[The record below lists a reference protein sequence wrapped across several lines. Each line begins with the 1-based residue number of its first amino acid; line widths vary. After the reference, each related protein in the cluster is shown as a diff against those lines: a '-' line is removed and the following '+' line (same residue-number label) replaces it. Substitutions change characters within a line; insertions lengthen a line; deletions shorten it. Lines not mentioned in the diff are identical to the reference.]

1 MIVHSIKKSAL
12 LFILFLV
19 LGSGLAIGGVGMWKP
34 ALYTAFPILT
44 VFMQGWLALVLGLT
58 AYLLI
63 RLSRSDTKTALNRK
77 ERQDTNWHMRE
88 ERISRG
94 LEIRQRAH
102 SRETMLRDQKEAER
116 RARREAAERR
126 GVSVQFKPDRGSG
139 N

>member
-1 MIVHSIKKSAL
+1 MTVHSIKKSAL
-12 LFILFLV
+12 LFILLLV
-19 LGSGLAIGGVGMWKP
+19 LGSGLVIGGVGLWKP

-77 ERQDTNWHMRE
+77 DRQDTNWQMRE

-94 LEIRQRAH
+94 LEIRQRAY
-102 SRETMLRDQKEAER
+102 SRETML
-116 RARREAAERR
+116 
-126 GVSVQFKPDRGSG
+126 
-139 N
+139 

>member
-1 MIVHSIKKSAL
+1 VHSIKKSAL

-77 ERQDTNWHMRE
+77 DRQDTNWHMRE

-126 GVSVQFKPDRGSG
+126 GVSVQFKPDRGSSY
-139 N
+139 

>member
-12 LFILFLV
+12 LFILLLV
-19 LGSGLAIGGVGMWKP
+19 LGSGLVIGGVGLWKP

-44 VFMQGWLALVLGLT
+44 VFMRGWLALVLGIVV
-58 AYLLI
+58 YLLI

-77 ERQDTNWHMRE
+77 DRQDTNWHMRE

-116 RARREAAERR
+116 RARWEAAERR

>member
-1 MIVHSIKKSAL
+1 M
-12 LFILFLV
+12 FILFLV
-19 LGSGLAIGGVGMWKP
+19 LGSGLAIGGVGLLKP

-44 VFMQGWLALVLGLT
+44 VFMQGWLAFVLGLT

-77 ERQDTNWHMRE
+77 DRQDTNWQMRE

-94 LEIRQRAH
+94 LEIRQRAY

-116 RARREAAERR
+116 RARQEAAERR
-126 GVSVQFKPDRGSG
+126 GVSVEFKPKRESSK
-139 N
+139 

>member
-77 ERQDTNWHMRE
+77 DRQDTNWHMRE

-126 GVSVQFKPDRGSG
+126 GVSVQFKPDRGLS

>member
-1 MIVHSIKKSAL
+1 M
-12 LFILFLV
+12 FILFLV
-19 LGSGLAIGGVGMWKP
+19 LGSGLAIGGVGLLKP
-34 ALYTAFPILT
+34 ALYTAYPILT

-77 ERQDTNWHMRE
+77 DRQDTNWQMRE

-94 LEIRQRAH
+94 LEIRQRAY

-116 RARREAAERR
+116 RARQEAAERR
-126 GVSVQFKPDRGSG
+126 GVSVEFKPKRESSK
-139 N
+139 

>member
-77 ERQDTNWHMRE
+77 DRQDTNWHMRE

-126 GVSVQFKPDRGSG
+126 GVSVQFKPDRGSS

>member
-1 MIVHSIKKSAL
+1 MIVHSIKKSASM
-12 LFILFLV
+12 FILFLV
-19 LGSGLAIGGVGMWKP
+19 LGSGLAIGGVGLLKP

-44 VFMQGWLALVLGLT
+44 VFMQGWLAFVLGLT

-77 ERQDTNWHMRE
+77 DRQDTNWQMRE

-94 LEIRQRAH
+94 LEIRQRAY

-116 RARREAAERR
+116 RARQEAAERR
-126 GVSVQFKPDRGSG
+126 GVSVEFKPKRESSK
-139 N
+139 

>member
-1 MIVHSIKKSAL
+1 MIVHSLNKSAL
-12 LFILFLV
+12 LFILLLV
-19 LGSGLAIGGVGMWKP
+19 LGSGLAIGWVGLWKP

-77 ERQDTNWHMRE
+77 DRQDTNWQMRE
-88 ERISRG
+88 ERISQG
-94 LEIRQRAH
+94 LEIRQRAY
-102 SRETMLRDQKEAER
+102 SRETMLKDQKEAER
-116 RARREAAERR
+116 RARQEAAERR
-126 GVSVQFKPDRGSG
+126 GVSVEFKPKRESS

>member
-1 MIVHSIKKSAL
+1 MIVHSIKKAAL

-19 LGSGLAIGGVGMWKP
+19 LGSGLAIGGVGIWKP

-77 ERQDTNWHMRE
+77 DRQDTNWHMRE

-126 GVSVQFKPDRGSG
+126 GVSVQFKPDRGSS

>member
-1 MIVHSIKKSAL
+1 VIVHSIKKSAL
-12 LFILFLV
+12 LFILLLV
-19 LGSGLAIGGVGMWKP
+19 LGSGLVIGGVGLWKP

-44 VFMQGWLALVLGLT
+44 VFMRGWLVLVLGIVV
-58 AYLLI
+58 YLLI

-77 ERQDTNWHMRE
+77 YRQDTNWQMRE

-94 LEIRQRAH
+94 LEIRQRAY
-102 SRETMLRDQKEAER
+102 SRETMLKDQKEAER
-116 RARREAAERR
+116 RARWEAAERR

>member
-1 MIVHSIKKSAL
+1 MIVHSTKKSASM
-12 LFILFLV
+12 FILFLV
-19 LGSGLAIGGVGMWKP
+19 LGSGLAIGGVGLLKP

-77 ERQDTNWHMRE
+77 DRQDTNWHMRE

-94 LEIRQRAH
+94 LEIRQRAY
-102 SRETMLRDQKEAER
+102 SRQTMLKDQKEAER
-116 RARREAAERR
+116 RARREDAERR
-126 GVSVQFKPDRGSG
+126 GVSVQFKPDRGSS

>member
-1 MIVHSIKKSAL
+1 MHSIKKSAL
-12 LFILFLV
+12 LFILLLV

-44 VFMQGWLALVLGLT
+44 VFMQGWLALVLSIVV
-58 AYLLI
+58 YLLI

-77 ERQDTNWHMRE
+77 YRQDTNWHMRE

-94 LEIRQRAH
+94 LEIRERAY

-116 RARREAAERR
+116 RARREHAERR
-126 GVSVQFKPDRGSG
+126 GVSVQFKPDRGSS

>member
-1 MIVHSIKKSAL
+1 VIVHSIKKSAL

-77 ERQDTNWHMRE
+77 DRQDTNWHMRE

-126 GVSVQFKPDRGSG
+126 GVSVQFKPDRGSS

>member
-1 MIVHSIKKSAL
+1 VIVHSIKKAAL

-77 ERQDTNWHMRE
+77 DRQDTNWHMRE

-126 GVSVQFKPDRGSG
+126 GVSVQFKPDRGSS

>member
-12 LFILFLV
+12 LFILLLV
-19 LGSGLAIGGVGMWKP
+19 LGSGLVIGGVGLWKP

-126 GVSVQFKPDRGSG
+126 GVSVQFKPDRGSS

>member
-1 MIVHSIKKSAL
+1 MIVHSTKKSASM
-12 LFILFLV
+12 FILFLV
-19 LGSGLAIGGVGMWKP
+19 LGSGLAIGGVGLLKP

-44 VFMQGWLALVLGLT
+44 VFMQGWLAFVLGLT

-77 ERQDTNWHMRE
+77 DRQDTNWQMRE

-94 LEIRQRAH
+94 LEIRQRAY

-116 RARREAAERR
+116 RARQEAAERR
-126 GVSVQFKPDRGSG
+126 GVSVEFKPKRESSK
-139 N
+139 